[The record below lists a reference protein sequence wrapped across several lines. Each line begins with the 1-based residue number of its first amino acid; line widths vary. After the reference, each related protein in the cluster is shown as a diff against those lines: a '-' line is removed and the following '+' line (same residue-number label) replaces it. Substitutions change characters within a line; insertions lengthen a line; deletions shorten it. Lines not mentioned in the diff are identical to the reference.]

1 MAFTPPD
8 SPRRRDRGREEAA
21 RRQRA
26 RLARDLGDEHGQA
39 WAHQMPRPKRSKF
52 TLIVGAIF
60 IAFVVLGA
68 LPLVLRSGDGQLVQ
82 PNCTTPAVA
91 TGPAK
96 ITPGTNFAWQAAGP
110 QQGPYVLALDAAS
123 VTGPV
128 GGPIRPD
135 NGRVLSAPLTL
146 TGCRSP
152 QTLAAG
158 PDNSGTHE
166 VALFRHTG
174 TTWTRVAVSLLEVS

>member
-39 WAHQMPRPKRSKF
+39 WAHQTPRPKRSKF

-91 TGPAK
+91 T
-96 ITPGTNFAWQAAGP
+96 GP

-174 TTWTRVAVSLLEVS
+174 A